1 MVFGEVWVCSGQSNM
16 WLPMGFS
23 LSRNHTYDALR
34 AGKLSHIRLHTV
46 SHHRRRLLCRRA
58 QGQHSTQP
66 ASLLPTARTAER
78 FSEAD

>member
-1 MVFGEVWVCSGQSNM
+1 MFGEVWVCSGQSNM

-23 LSRNHTYDALR
+23 LSRNRTYDALR

-46 SHHRRRLLCRRA
+46 SHHLLCRRSSS
-58 QGQHSTQP
+58 GQHSTQP